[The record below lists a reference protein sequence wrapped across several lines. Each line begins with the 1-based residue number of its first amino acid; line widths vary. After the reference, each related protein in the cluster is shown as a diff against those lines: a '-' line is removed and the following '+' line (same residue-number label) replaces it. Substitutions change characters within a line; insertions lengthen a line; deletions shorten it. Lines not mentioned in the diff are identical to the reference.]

1 MFKRIVSTVEI
12 VAVVG
17 FVVMVGLLVLKQPS
31 KHLTT
36 LPPRSTA
43 SAGQNAS
50 GAPDGA
56 SLFHSNCAGCHGA
69 DGTGGI
75 GPQLN
80 GGQVTKSFT
89 TAAAEAA
96 FIKQGAGGMPAFR
109 DRLSETELQ
118 AIVDFTRTTL
128 QSK

>member
-1 MFKRIVSTVEI
+1 MLKRIVSTLEI

-17 FVVMVGLLVLKQPS
+17 FVVMVSLLVLKQPS
-31 KHLTT
+31 KHLTS
-36 LPPRSTA
+36 LPPPSSA
-43 SAGQNAS
+43 SAGQT
-50 GAPDGA
+50 GATADGA
-56 SLFHSNCAGCHGA
+56 RLFRSNCAGCHGA

-75 GPQLN
+75 GPQLS
-80 GGQVTKSFT
+80 GGQVTKAFT
-89 TAAAEAA
+89 TAAAEAD
-96 FIKQGAGGMPAFR
+96 FVKHGGGGMPAFR